1 MLLVLYLETHP
12 QTQGCVDFLLI
23 FSSSKFWKHPAQP
36 GFPVKSTLW
45 AFPGSPVVKT
55 LSCSAKDTGS
65 IPGLGRSH
73 MPQRLSRWATSN
85 EPKLWGP

>member
-55 LSCSAKDTGS
+55 LSSSAGGRGS
-65 IPGLGRSH
+65 IPG
-73 MPQRLSRWATSN
+73 
-85 EPKLWGP
+85 WGIKVPYAVGYSQILFKK